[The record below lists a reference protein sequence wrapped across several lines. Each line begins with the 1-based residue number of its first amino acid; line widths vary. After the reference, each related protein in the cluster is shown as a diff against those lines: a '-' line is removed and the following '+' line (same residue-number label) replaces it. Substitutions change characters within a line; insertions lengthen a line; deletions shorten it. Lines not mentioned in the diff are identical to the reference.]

1 MRFFSHQLS
10 FAKTSAEPQNGAVL
24 GGVGVNTIQQE
35 DSAGGEPA
43 CAWSVHIYIY
53 IRTGRKSI
61 RTMPLD
67 CKDGAALRVA
77 PVTGLDPKL
86 RNEFCPVAGEL
97 LFRP

>member
-43 CAWSVHIYIY
+43 RAWSAHTYIYTY

-67 CKDGAALRVA
+67 CNDGAALRVA
-77 PVTGLDPKL
+77 PVTGS
-86 RNEFCPVAGEL
+86 AGSEDDH
-97 LFRP
+97 